1 MSLVDLDVG
10 VARLKGDRESQMDRF
25 NVNNHYFQEKGYS
38 LFIIFDGHGDER
50 FSKRANENL
59 ANLIIN
65 DTEFKAGNYERAIIN
80 AFKFEDYKL
89 TQTLGQEISGGTTA
103 TASLFFRN
111 KNVCYVANV
120 GDSTAVLGSIPVG
133 KREPEAIPVSHDDKA
148 NDLEEFDRLVGANAV
163 VRKGRLIRP
172 GHSVN
177 ITRAL
182 GDFDFKAP
190 QVSSGEDWISPIP
203 HINKIELIPREDE
216 FMILAS
222 DGLWNVFDEQTVVN
236 EVILYLDR
244 GYDVHQIASALAE
257 ASVKRGSPISDNVTV
272 ILIYFVW
279 E

>member
-10 VARLKGDRESQMDRF
+10 VARLKGNRESQMDRF
-25 NVNNHYFQEKGYS
+25 NVSNHYFQEKGYS

-50 FSKRANENL
+50 FSKHASENL
-59 ANLIIN
+59 ANLIVN
-65 DTEFKAGNYERAIIN
+65 DNEFKAGNYERSLIS
-80 AFKFEDYKL
+80 AFEFEDYKL
-89 TQTLGQEISGGTTA
+89 TQTLGKEISGGTTA

-120 GDSTAVLGSIPVG
+120 GDSTAVLGSIPGG
-133 KREPEAIPVSHDDKA
+133 KFEPKAIPVSRDDKMS
-148 NDLEEFDRLVGANAV
+148 DLEEFDRLSGANAI

-177 ITRAL
+177 MTRAL

-190 QVSSGEDWISPIP
+190 KVPSGEDWISPIP
-203 HINKIELIPREDE
+203 HINKIELNPREDE

-222 DGLWNVFDEQTVVN
+222 DGLWNVFDEQTIVN
-236 EVILYLDR
+236 EVTLCLDR

-257 ASVKRGSPISDNVTV
+257 ASVKRGNPISDNVTI